1 MKSNFVV
8 GDFVIITGGKCEATN
23 AERGIVTDIM
33 KGGYGVQVHDHAG
46 TRIVFVQKG
55 GIRKDGKD

>member
-8 GDFVIITGGKCEATN
+8 GDFITIVEGKCEATN
-23 AERGIVTDIM
+23 AKHGIVTDIM
-33 KGGYGVQVHDHAG
+33 PNGYGVQVNDHAG
-46 TRIVFVQKG
+46 KRIVFVQKG